1 MNQVNAR
8 VRQTFSSCWRKKTTC
23 WVGRESGFAL
33 LEWLVVISVIAIL
46 AALRGLLWLISA
58 LTNPLNVVWRKM
70 ATLGIIR
77 NIIRTGVRQENGM
90 KNDWRKPPRVIRTSC
105 CYRNEGRAF
114 TLIELLV
121 VIAIIAILA
130 ALLLPALAGA
140 KAKANQIQCLN
151 NEKQLTLA
159 VHLYYP
165 DNNEWLPP
173 MQAYVAAGFRTT
185 WRSYLFNLVGKNA
198 HVYDCP
204 AEKTDVYALGTRVA
218 PLGPALPFVGQAVDG
233 ENTLCSGL
241 GAVDVHWEGGGAP
254 PPFGRPAS
262 PPPGYPAE
270 NNVCQSFKIEIPAQV
285 IFFGDG
291 NSDFDHIWPNDHWW
305 IWKELG
311 NANSPGFNRVAEGDP
326 GATRH
331 SRRSNYAFAD
341 GHASLLD
348 PSRIPCDKSSCWW
361 SVKASPH

>member
-1 MNQVNAR
+1 MHLE
-8 VRQTFSSCWRKKTTC
+8 SLKPLE
-23 WVGRESGFAL
+23 GRPAD
-33 LEWLVVISVIAIL
+33 
-46 AALRGLLWLISA
+46 
-58 LTNPLNVVWRKM
+58 
-70 ATLGIIR
+70 R
-77 NIIRTGVRQENGM
+77 N
-90 KNDWRKPPRVIRTSC
+90 RTSS
-105 CYRNEGRAF
+105 GF

-140 KAKANQIQCLN
+140 KAKANQIQCIN

-159 VHLYYP
+159 VHLYYG
-165 DNNEWLPP
+165 DNNDWLPP
-173 MQAYVAAGFRTT
+173 IQAYVPAGFRIT
-185 WRSYLFNLVGKNA
+185 WRCYLFSLVAKNA
-198 HVYDCP
+198 RVYDCP
-204 AEKTDVYALGTRVA
+204 AEKTDIYALGARVA
-218 PLGPALPFVGQAVDG
+218 PLPPALPFVGQVVDG

-262 PPPGYPAE
+262 PPPGYPDE
-270 NNVCQSFKIEIPAQV
+270 NNVCRSSKIERPAQA

-291 NSDFDHIWPNDHWW
+291 HSDFDKLWPNDHWW

-311 NANSPGFNRVAEGDP
+311 SANSPGFNRAAEGDP
-326 GATRH
+326 GALRH

-348 PSRIPCDKSSCWW
+348 PSRIPCDKNSCWW